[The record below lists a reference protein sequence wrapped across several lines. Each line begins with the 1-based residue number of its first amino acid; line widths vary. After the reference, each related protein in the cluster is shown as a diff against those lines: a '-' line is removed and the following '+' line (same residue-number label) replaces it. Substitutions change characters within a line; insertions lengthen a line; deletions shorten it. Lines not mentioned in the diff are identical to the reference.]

1 MTDAERT
8 AQIERIVGYVTT
20 INTTITEEQT
30 DIDLLAFVV
39 SEILDRVRLYLNV
52 VDVPV
57 GVERALAGTVSTIF
71 NKYKKT
77 SGDTDVEREVSSVTD
92 NGQSVSYSTKV
103 KSYLVTS
110 SDEELFTGI
119 ESLLKRYRR
128 LNFSVTTD

>member
-8 AQIERIVGYVTT
+8 AQIERIVGYVEI
-20 INTTITEEQT
+20 INTTITDTE
-30 DIDLLAFVV
+30 DDVNLLAFVV